1 MPDAPSPVE
10 RIKASLFRILPHHLI
25 SRIVFRLTRVRTP
38 YVHYPIR
45 AFIHHFE
52 VDMSEAAE
60 PDPKSYATFNDF
72 FVRQLRPGARTI
84 DDASDALVCPADG
97 RISQIG
103 ELNGDDIV
111 QAKARSFSA
120 LSLLGG
126 SAQRSAPFEGGKFCT
141 IYLSPRDYHRVHMP
155 CAGSLSEMVHVPGR
169 LFTVAPF
176 ATRTIPGLFARN
188 ERVAALFETD
198 TGPMAVVLVGA
209 INVAAI
215 ETIWA
220 GLITP
225 PKGKEIRVTQYR
237 DVKSPLHIGRGE
249 EMGRFNM
256 GSTVILLFPP
266 GTVAWDERLGEQSPV
281 RMGDRIGTLSG
292 EAA

>member
-1 MPDAPSPVE
+1 MPDAPTPGEHV
-10 RIKASLFRILPHHLI
+10 KAWLFKVLPHHLI
-25 SRIVFRLTRVRTP
+25 SRVVFWLTRVRSPLT
-38 YVHYPIR
+38 HHAIR
-45 AFIHHFE
+45 AFAHRFN

-60 PDPKSYATFNDF
+60 PDPRTYATFNDF
-72 FVRQLRPGARTI
+72 FVRKLRPDARTI
-84 DDASDALVCPADG
+84 DGDPRALLCPADG

-103 ELNGDDIV
+103 DLNGDDVV
-111 QAKARSFSA
+111 QAKGQSFSA
-120 LSLLGG
+120 RTLLGG
-126 SAQRSAPFEGGKFCT
+126 EPGRSAPFEGGKFCT

-155 CAGSLSEMVHVPGR
+155 RAGTLTGMVHVPGR

-198 TGPMAVVLVGA
+198 SGPMAVVLVGA

-215 ETIWA
+215 ETTWA
-220 GLITP
+220 GLVTP
-225 PKGKEIRVTQYR
+225 PMGKKIQVTDYPASEE
-237 DVKSPLHIGRGE
+237 SPRIGRGE

-266 GTVAWDERLGEQSPV
+266 GTVTWDERLSEESPSRV
-281 RMGDRIGTLSG
+281 GRRIGQIL
-292 EAA
+292 